1 MRSIISLAAVTG
13 LSLTSAIVS
22 AAPAAKRDYG
32 NVFPLSDGFPN
43 PSAAQLT
50 DIENR
55 AFGTLSNAP
64 PPGTIS
70 TDGLTN
76 LKLIALNEL
85 FEVAFFT
92 ELVANLT
99 NKVSGYD
106 LGYGHDFV
114 LQTLEAVVAVSPQSN
129 PQKYSFTNI
138 RIARGAP
145 YPQRKQ
151 CP

>member
-32 NVFPLSDGFPN
+32 NVFPLADGFPN

-64 PPGTIS
+64 PPTTIS

-129 PQKYSFTNI
+129 P
-138 RIARGAP
+138 
-145 YPQRKQ
+145 
-151 CP
+151 